1 MIKEK
6 AARGKVR
13 FRGEQM
19 TKPTKKSC
27 GRILHTLHGVE
38 FWWCAGLPRRSCMW
52 PTWKHRM
59 PLSGHT
65 IPVRRLPP
73 IIWEVTN
80 VAILFIYL
88 FIYIFGYFST
98 SHRENFLYLLFLS
111 AGGISNSYY
120 KNILKKINFFYFF
133 YFKFIFFDVFKL
145 FWCAN
150 IKNNF

>member
-1 MIKEK
+1 VIKEK

-19 TKPTKKSC
+19 IKPRKKSC
-27 GRILHTLHGVE
+27 GRIHHTLHGVE
-38 FWWCAGLPRRSCMW
+38 FWWRAGLPRRRRSMR

-73 IIWEVTN
+73 IIWEVTT

-88 FIYIFGYFST
+88 YIW
-98 SHRENFLYLLFLS
+98 LLFYKSSRKFPVPPFFFFFFCTQVVFWIVIIHCLFLCF
-111 AGGISNSYY
+111 
-120 KNILKKINFFYFF
+120 KNIFKK
-133 YFKFIFFDVFKL
+133 V
-145 FWCAN
+145 
-150 IKNNF
+150 